1 MTKAYKYLLLNGI
14 KSYLRGEIVAKYK
27 CGKCGYVFDP
37 EEASRIYGRRIRCPK
52 CTYEIVYK
60 VARPYRVVRAI

>member
-1 MTKAYKYLLLNGI
+1 M
-14 KSYLRGEIVAKYK
+14 AKYK

-37 EEASRIYGRRIRCPK
+37 EEILRIYGRQVRCPK

-60 VARPYRVVRAI
+60 VAKSYRIIRAI

>member
-1 MTKAYKYLLLNGI
+1 M
-14 KSYLRGEIVAKYK
+14 AKYK

>member
-1 MTKAYKYLLLNGI
+1 M
-14 KSYLRGEIVAKYK
+14 GEHLVKYK

-37 EEASRIYGRRIRCPK
+37 EEMRVFGRGKVKCPK

-60 VARPYRVVRAI
+60 LAKPYRLVKAI